1 MCREAWLP
9 TSLHGPTGDLATV
22 LHHDLGGEHHEIDPP
37 R

>member
-9 TSLHGPTGDLATV
+9 TSLHGPTGDLATGN
-22 LHHDLGGEHHEIDPP
+22 DLGGEHHEIDPP